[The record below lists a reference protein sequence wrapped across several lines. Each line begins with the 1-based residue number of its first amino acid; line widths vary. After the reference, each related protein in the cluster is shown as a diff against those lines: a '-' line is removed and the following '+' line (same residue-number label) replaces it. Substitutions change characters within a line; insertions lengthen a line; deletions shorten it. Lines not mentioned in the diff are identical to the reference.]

1 MTIQEV
7 LREMRSFARMM
18 GEPVPQ
24 WADDIEAAMRE
35 RDAEIERLKNWQP
48 VATAPDDTY
57 VLVLWGSN
65 AAGPEGIE
73 IAERRDDGYWITH
86 GGERIDADGY
96 RVLGWIPLPE
106 KTTVLAGKEDV

>member
-1 MTIQEV
+1 MSNIVEDLLSPYTQDQSRRVALEV
-7 LREMRSFARMM
+7 
-18 GEPVPQ
+18 
-24 WADDIEAAMRE
+24 EAADEIQILR
-35 RDAEIERLKNWQP
+35 AEIKRLKNWQP

-65 AAGPEGIE
+65 ADGPEGIE

-106 KTTVLAGKEDV
+106 KTTVLAGKQP